1 MAAFIYDEMRLF
13 LMCMLTG
20 AALAFVYDM
29 IRIFRML
36 VHHKDFFVD
45 VEDLFFWLLTAWIVF
60 QILFTYNRGALRGY
74 AFLGLFLGFL
84 GYLLTISRLL
94 LKLAAAFVPFWQ
106 KGKILLRKPF
116 VFLAK
121 HIRKGLKNIQTQV
134 KMAVKGR

>member
-20 AALAFVYDM
+20 AALAMVYDM

-74 AFLGLFLGFL
+74 AFFGLFLGFL
-84 GYLLTISRLL
+84 SYILTISRLL
-94 LKLAAAFVPFWQ
+94 LKIAASLVPFWQ
-106 KGKILLRKPF
+106 KGKAFLRKPF
-116 VFLAK
+116 AFLVK